1 MVSLPPAEEGD
12 RLVALA
18 VHPLAHHL
26 AMAAHRL
33 RLLARLALRGLLVVA
48 AQLHLPE
55 DALALHLLLERAPVW
70 VDIVVANQNL
80 HVGRLSCSGRKKRPP
95 RRQLQL
101 LARRKSRFPTTD
113 RDSWE

>member
-1 MVSLPPAEEGD
+1 MVSLPPAEGAD

-55 DALALHLLLERAPVW
+55 DALALHLLLERAQGL
-70 VDIVVANQNL
+70 VDVVVANQNL
-80 HVGRLSCSGRKKRPP
+80 HVGRLSCSGHKKKTAQAPTPAPCPAEEWVSYHRPGF
-95 RRQLQL
+95 L
-101 LARRKSRFPTTD
+101 
-113 RDSWE
+113 